1 MITLYEAQD
10 LKAFILSSNGRA
22 LIMISLGIA
31 QQASS
36 LTTGHCVK
44 DVKHQKE
51 NN

>member
-10 LKAFILSSNGRA
+10 FKAFILSSNGRA

-31 QQASS
+31 QASS